1 MKRLLTILLIIMM
14 LGTGVIYGEEEIP
27 QEGPT
32 DTAPTVESAPSDF
45 CVRIPAGETTEE
57 VRMQRIGEENWIFL
71 PSSADLT
78 GLVLEADGEEM
89 TLSYGASAVTAGG
102 GQQTDLTRLY
112 TDEPTD
118 GVYRVGVDW
127 NGGFFYLNL
136 MHSQHLASLF
146 LTSEDPEEKG
156 RAWVEASPDKSHK
169 AKGRM
174 SLLGPEGT
182 PVYEGNL
189 KQIKGRG
196 NSTWLEPKKPYQIK
210 LEESIDLME
219 TGDPREQNQTWVL
232 LTNYSDET
240 LLANRVMFDLA
251 ADLGIRYTPNCRP
264 VDLYYDGEYR
274 GSYLLSEKT
283 EVTEGRVDV
292 RDLGS
297 VIEED
302 NRRVGDLDDLPTVI
316 GSNRLG
322 NEYQYVR
329 GLKTPKDMSGGY
341 LLELDYEDRARE
353 EKSWFSTSDGYYLTV
368 KSPEYAPKQV
378 MDYISSSFQ
387 ELENAVD
394 GGGTD
399 RVSGKKLS
407 EIADL
412 KSLAEFFLVE
422 EISYD
427 KDVYVSSTYLYKH
440 AGDDL
445 FYAGPVWDFDAILGR
460 DGSEVGFEGF
470 FAGNTSVGHKLL
482 QLPVFREEAQ
492 KVYEERFDALM
503 GCLLDGRSVETD
515 RLKPLEAYREEMA
528 ASERMDEVL
537 WPGIWENGK
546 RDYREAIEEWE
557 GLLRA
562 HNDWLREEIS
572 AWDEDTQIP
581 YFFIDVSPRDWFAEG
596 VSFVFEE
603 GIMNGINEFQFAPHR
618 PITRAMAVTI
628 LYRVDGQNGERSAI
642 TYTDVPEN
650 TWYTSAVDWAGQQGI
665 AIGYEDGSFRP
676 EQEISRE
683 ELAVMLY
690 RYYEMGEGGSES
702 TRSRSLEGISPI
714 SSFIDSDQ
722 VSEWARNAMAWALD
736 SGVLN
741 GVGGNR
747 LDPKGTA
754 QRCQAA
760 VILQRLLTNGA

>member
-32 DTAPTVESAPSDF
+32 DTVPTVESTPSDF
-45 CVRIPAGETTEE
+45 CVRIPVGETTEE
-57 VRMQRIGEENWIFL
+57 IRMQRIGGENWLFL
-71 PSSADLT
+71 PASADLT
-78 GLVLEADGEEM
+78 VLVLEADGEEM
-89 TLSYGASAVTAGG
+89 ALSYGTSVVTAGD

-112 TDEPTD
+112 TDEPAD

-127 NGGFFYLNL
+127 EGGFFYLNL

-146 LTSEDPEEKG
+146 LTSNDPENKG
-156 RAWVEASPDKSHK
+156 RRWVESSADKSNK
-169 AKGRM
+169 AKGAM

-182 PVYEGNL
+182 LVYEGNL

-196 NSTWLEPKKPYQIK
+196 NSTWLEPKKPYQLK
-210 LEESIDLME
+210 LEESVDLME
-219 TGDPREQNQTWVL
+219 TGDPREQNQTWLL

-251 ADLGIRYTPNCRP
+251 ADLGLSYTPNCRP

-274 GSYLLSEKT
+274 GSYLLTEKT
-283 EVTEGRVDV
+283 EVAEGRVDV
-292 RDLGS
+292 RDLGA

-302 NRRVGDLDDLPTVI
+302 NRQDGDLEDLPTVI
-316 GSNRLG
+316 WTNALG

-329 GLKTPKDMSGGY
+329 GLKKPKDLTGGY
-341 LLELDYEDRARE
+341 LLELDYEDRAKE
-353 EKSWFSTSDGYYLTV
+353 ERSWFRTSDGYYLTV
-368 KSPEYAPKQV
+368 KSPEFAPKPV
-378 MDYISSSFQ
+378 MDYISRAFQ

-394 GGGTD
+394 NGGMD
-399 RVSGKKLS
+399 PVSGKKLS

-412 KSLAEFFLVE
+412 RSLAEFFLVE

-427 KDVYVSSTYLYKH
+427 KDAYVSSTYLYKP
-440 AGDDL
+440 AGNEQ
-445 FYAGPVWDFDAILGR
+445 FYAGPVWDFDAVLGR
-460 DGSEVGFEGF
+460 DGSEFSYEGF

-482 QLPVFREEAQ
+482 KLPAFREEVR

-503 GCLLDGRSVETD
+503 GCLLEGRREETA
-515 RLKPLEAYREEMA
+515 RLKPLESYYEEMA

-546 RDYREAIEEWE
+546 RAYREGLEEWKE
-557 GLLRA
+557 LLRA

-572 AWDEDTQIP
+572 AWDENTQVP
-581 YFFIDVSPRDWFAEG
+581 YYFLDVSPRDWFADG
-596 VSFVFEE
+596 VSFVFEK
-603 GIMNGINEFQFAPHR
+603 GIMNGVNEFQFAPHR

-628 LYRVDGQNGERSAI
+628 LYRVSGQEEVQEAVS
-642 TYTDVPEN
+642 YTDVPEDI
-650 TWYTSAVDWAGQQGI
+650 WYTSAVNWAGKQGI

-676 EQEISRE
+676 EQEITRE
-683 ELAVMLY
+683 ELAAMLY
-690 RYYEMGEGGSES
+690 RYCQMEDS
-702 TRSRSLEGISPI
+702 I
-714 SSFIDSDQ
+714 SSAPDPQSSLSRFADSKQ
-722 VSEWARNAMAWALD
+722 IGEWAREPMAWALETNL
-736 SGVLN
+736 LN

-760 VILQRLLTNGA
+760 VILQRLLTIGV